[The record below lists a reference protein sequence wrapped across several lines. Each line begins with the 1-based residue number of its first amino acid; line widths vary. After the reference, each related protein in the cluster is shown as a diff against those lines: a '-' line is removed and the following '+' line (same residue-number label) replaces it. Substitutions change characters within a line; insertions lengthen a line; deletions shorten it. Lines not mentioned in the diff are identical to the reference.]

1 MRRKRRLRNLPRSM
15 LSRLSVASRNPSGN
29 RLHRHIENET
39 RPRLQSPRQSM
50 MKKHQDHR
58 LITQTIRWTWTFN
71 LWRSMRM
78 IAILKLHQTSQK
90 HLRPHQN
97 LVHFTH
103 FHRNQMQ
110 SLIPGYAIGRSRRVK
125 NDQQDCRRDL
135 TLMARISSVLCAL
148 CYGFA

>member
-1 MRRKRRLRNLPRSM
+1 M

-29 RLHRHIENET
+29 RLHRHIENEN

-50 MKKHQDHR
+50 MKKHQDHQ
-58 LITQTIRWTWTFN
+58 LMTQTIRWTWTFN

-78 IAILKLHQTSQK
+78 IAILKLHQASQK

-110 SLIPGYAIGRSRRVK
+110 SLILGYAIGRSRRVK
-125 NDQQDCRRDL
+125 NDQQDYRRDL
-135 TLMARISSVLCAL
+135 TLMVRISSAFVCFVLWFCL
-148 CYGFA
+148 GCISRTYIVVR